1 MSKVG
6 VGALVVAL
14 TGIGGM
20 AIGSTGAAT
29 AVGSSTSTTTGS
41 AGSTGS
47 LMPTSVLS
55 VRRVPDWLASTA
67 AAQRLA
73 GALQA
78 LAGPVLTAAGSP
90 QGCLLVTQDNSSVY
104 SSNADAMFI
113 PASNLKILTAT
124 AVVDRL
130 GSSGTFVTSVRSVDP
145 ISGGIIFGNL
155 YLVGGGDPD
164 LRTSAYG
171 GGTSGA
177 GSTFTSLDKLAEQ
190 VRQSGV
196 TEVTGS
202 IVGDATRYD
211 SQRIVP
217 SWKPVYTTEGDVGPL
232 SALDVNDGFVPNTT
246 TTTRPPPTAP
256 PTTPPTTAPPSTAPP
271 GTGSPPTSAPPT
283 TQATPP
289 TTRAARP
296 STARETSNSAA
307 LAFAASTDPVG
318 QAAQAFEALLRK
330 DGVRVDGGARSGYT
344 PGGTTLVTSIESAPL
359 AAEVEEM
366 LNVSDDTAAELFT
379 KELGYQGSHVGTTNA
394 GVAVIRQDLQ
404 ADGLPVSELVQ
415 VDGSGLDR
423 DDRASCSLLV
433 KALQRAGP
441 TGTIAKGLPVAG
453 KSGTLVDR
461 MIGTPAQGRLIA
473 KTGNLDNVVSL
484 SGFVLPAAG
493 SPATP
498 ALGEP
503 LVFSLILNGPPD
515 PVAQDL
521 ADRIGIALS
530 RYPDL
535 PPIAK
540 LEPQRAG

>member
-1 MSKVG
+1 
-6 VGALVVAL
+6 
-14 TGIGGM
+14 
-20 AIGSTGAAT
+20 
-29 AVGSSTSTTTGS
+29 
-41 AGSTGS
+41 
-47 LMPTSVLS
+47 MPTSVLS
-55 VRRVPDWLASTA
+55 VRRVPGWLAATA
-67 AAQRLA
+67 ASQRLA
-73 GALQA
+73 SALEA
-78 LAGPVLTAAGSP
+78 LAAPVLTVGGSP
-90 QGCLLVTQDNSSVY
+90 PGCLLVTQGDSAVY
-104 SSNADAMFI
+104 SSNADVMFI
-113 PASNLKILTAT
+113 PASNLKVLTAT
-124 AVVDRL
+124 AVLDRL
-130 GSSGTFVTSVRSVDP
+130 GSSGTFVTSVRSVNP
-145 ISGGIIFGNL
+145 LSGGVIFGNL

-177 GSTFTSLDKLAEQ
+177 GSTFTSFDKLAQQ
-190 VRQSGV
+190 VRESGV
-196 TEVTGS
+196 SEVTGS
-202 IVGDATRYD
+202 IVGDASRYD

-246 TTTRPPPTAP
+246 TTTTMPPPPTTTIPP
-256 PTTPPTTAPPSTAPP
+256 PTPSP
-271 GTGSPPTSAPPT
+271 GTGSPPTPTPT
-283 TQATPP
+283 TTPTTNPTPP
-289 TTRAARP
+289 TTRPAPR

-318 QAAQAFEALLRK
+318 QAAQAFESLLRK
-330 DGVRVDGGARSGYT
+330 DGVRVDGGARTGYT
-344 PGGTTLVTSIESAPL
+344 PAGTALVTSIESAPL
-359 AAEVEEM
+359 AAEVKEM

-394 GVAVIRQDLQ
+394 GVAAIRQDLQ

-415 VDGSGLDR
+415 MDGSGLDR
-423 DDRASCSLLV
+423 GDRASCNLLV

-441 TGTIAKGLPVAG
+441 TGTIGKGLPVAG

-484 SGFVLPAAG
+484 SGFVLPPAG
-493 SPATP
+493 NPATP

-515 PVAQDL
+515 PVAQEL
-521 ADRIGIALS
+521 ADKIGIALA
-530 RYPDL
+530 RYPSL
-535 PPIAK
+535 PAMSL

>member
-20 AIGSTGAAT
+20 AMGSPGAAT
-29 AVGSSTSTTTGS
+29 AFPSAASTTAGS
-41 AGSTGS
+41 AGS

-55 VRRVPDWLASTA
+55 VRRVPGWLASTA
-67 AAQRLA
+67 AVQRL
-73 GALQA
+73 GSALEA
-78 LAGPVLTAAGSP
+78 LAGPVLTAGGSP
-90 QGCLLVTQDNSSVY
+90 PGCLLVTQGDSAVY

-124 AVVDRL
+124 AVLDRL
-130 GSSGTFVTSVRSVDP
+130 GSGGTFVTSVRSVNP
-145 ISGGIIFGNL
+145 ISGGVIFGNL

-177 GSTFTSLDKLAEQ
+177 GSTFTSLDKLAQQ
-190 VRQSGV
+190 VRESGV

-202 IVGDATRYD
+202 IVGDASRYD

-246 TTTRPPPTAP
+246 TTTRVPPPTTTVPPSTTVPATGSP
-256 PTTPPTTAPPSTAPP
+256 PVTTPPTNAPTTPPTTRPPP
-271 GTGSPPTSAPPT
+271 
-283 TQATPP
+283 
-289 TTRAARP
+289 R

-318 QAAQAFEALLRK
+318 QAAQAFESLLRK
-330 DGVRVDGGARSGYT
+330 DGVRVDGGARTGYT
-344 PGGTTLVTSIESAPL
+344 SAATTLVTSIESAPL

-394 GVAVIRQDLQ
+394 GVAVVRQDLQ

-423 DDRASCSLLV
+423 GDRASCDLLV

-441 TGTIAKGLPVAG
+441 TGTIGKGLPVAG

-461 MIGTPAQGRLIA
+461 MVGTPAQGRLIA

-493 SPATP
+493 NPVTP

-515 PVAQDL
+515 PVAQEL
-521 ADRIGIALS
+521 ADKIGIALA
-530 RYPDL
+530 RYPNL
-535 PPIAK
+535 PAMSL
-540 LEPQRAG
+540 LEPERAG